1 MTYSNASLSYEVP
14 DNKFYEGKCQQLT
27 PQVIFHLVNLLWR
40 ELYKPTKKI
49 LYKEVNKTVLRVAL
63 SITSA
68 FLVIVW
74 CKVVAFSSYFSTW
87 LHMQCNRMC
96 GKAIKTRLLESDIS
110 AILIFSTT
118 DETGRKD
125 KGLGLRV
132 SNKEQKDKYSNV
144 HVLFLIY
151 TISWGGFTCLYSK
164 FKYK

>member
-1 MTYSNASLSYEVP
+1 MLSDRTQTMALAHPLSGSWPIVTLPFHMKYQITS
-14 DNKFYEGKCQQLT
+14 FYEGKCQQLT

-96 GKAIKTRLLESDIS
+96 GTAIKTRLLESDIS
-110 AILIFSTT
+110 AITFFYHRRN
-118 DETGRKD
+118 RKE
-125 KGLGLRV
+125 R
-132 SNKEQKDKYSNV
+132 
-144 HVLFLIY
+144 
-151 TISWGGFTCLYSK
+151 
-164 FKYK
+164 